1 MWEHKVT
8 GPTTLRIGG
17 QVNLRNAIARP
28 IKHILSTNGIFIS
41 AGEARSFR
49 MGSWVGFVEGSR
61 SPGNFKGNVT
71 FNIEICA
78 SWQAEDAFESL

>member
-1 MWEHKVT
+1 
-8 GPTTLRIGG
+8 
-17 QVNLRNAIARP
+17 
-28 IKHILSTNGIFIS
+28 
-41 AGEARSFR
+41 